1 MSKKKTICIV
11 KNSSF
16 EIRVFEGTEKNV
28 PKQLE
33 GKEYLFD
40 CQVIPLQSKV
50 TLNDENF
57 KLMKKALLKIL
68 ENVKNE
74 ITFKKRLTY
83 FGELNVSFKNLKK
96 KWIRS
101 SVFNIQNKHYKNIVY
116 STLNKLGKTH
126 KI

>member
-1 MSKKKTICIV
+1 
-11 KNSSF
+11 
-16 EIRVFEGTEKNV
+16 
-28 PKQLE
+28 
-33 GKEYLFD
+33 
-40 CQVIPLQSKV
+40 
-50 TLNDENF
+50 
-57 KLMKKALLKIL
+57 MKKALLKIL